1 MGRLRQELAE
11 ALDCDPEAW
20 DIMATAAHGPHFGRW
35 WQSA

>member
-1 MGRLRQELAE
+1 VGRLRQELAE